1 MRMSAKQRTCRAG
14 TDDAQHARLHA
25 HGSLG
30 VFRGGGWSDDGEEQQ
45 RAEQRHQRGDVH
57 ATQQSHYY
65 RLAAHVLFDGEPVAA
80 LGLVGIDR
88 GRMPDHSI
96 GAAAQSRD
104 FDDELFGCSAVLS
117 AAWSS
122 P

>member
-1 MRMSAKQRTCRAG
+1 MRMPAKQRTCRAG

-57 ATQQSHYY
+57 ATQQSHDY
-65 RLAAHVLFDGEPVAA
+65 RLAAHLLFDT
-80 LGLVGIDR
+80 I
-88 GRMPDHSI
+88 
-96 GAAAQSRD
+96 
-104 FDDELFGCSAVLS
+104 
-117 AAWSS
+117 
-122 P
+122 